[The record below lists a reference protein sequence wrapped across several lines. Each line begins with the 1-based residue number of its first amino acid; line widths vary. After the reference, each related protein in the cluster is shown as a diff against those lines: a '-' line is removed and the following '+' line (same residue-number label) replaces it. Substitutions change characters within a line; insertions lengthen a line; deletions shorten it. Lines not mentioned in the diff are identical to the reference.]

1 MKMSMSMPQA
11 ISWIYDKKVIKRT
24 GRSIHR
30 AVVSVS
36 SLTAKTTLSLS
47 GP

>member
-1 MKMSMSMPQA
+1 MKMSMRMPQA
-11 ISWIYDKKVIKRT
+11 INWMNDKKVIKRT
-24 GRSIHR
+24 GGSIR
-30 AVVSVS
+30 RVVVSVS